1 MTWYRDP
8 GAWLRALDEHGS
20 INAVAAATG
29 EPRSTLQNWARRHA
43 EAARGVIPWG
53 MGRAQQVRPATS
65 EPWERVVFLS
75 DVHVPYQ
82 DHALVA
88 SALDLV
94 RRWEPHR
101 VVLNGDI
108 ADLFVCSRFNTSS
121 ERMDSLQDDI
131 DEANEFR
138 RSVRDAAPGAVID
151 ETAGNHDDRTVTYV
165 KQNARALYSLRALQ
179 PENLFCYREL
189 GIQWHP
195 GAGFLLRAGFLVK
208 HGTIIRGEAG
218 ATAKAE
224 LMSAG
229 ISGISG
235 HTHRLATYRREGYVA
250 REWHE
255 QGCLCRADPDYIK
268 GGVANWTPGIAI
280 GEFSTRSDAFQ
291 VQLVPGVDGALRVL
305 GAVAA

>member
-8 GAWLRALDEHGS
+8 AAWREALEEHGS
-20 INAVAAATG
+20 INRVAEATG
-29 EPRSTLQNWARRHA
+29 ENRAKLQNWARKHSEDA
-43 EAARGVIPWG
+43 KGIIPWG
-53 MGRAQQVRPATS
+53 MGRAQPVSPSTR

-82 DHALVA
+82 DKALVA
-88 SALDLV
+88 SALDLI

-108 ADLFVCSRFNTSS
+108 ADLFILSRFNTSA

-138 RSVRDAAPGAVID
+138 ASVRDAAPGARID
-151 ETAGNHDDRTVTYV
+151 ETLGNHDDRTITYI
-165 KQNARALYSLRALQ
+165 KQNARALYSLRALR
-179 PENLFCYREL
+179 PEILFDYARL
-189 GIQWHP
+189 GIQHHP
-195 GAGFLLRAGFLVK
+195 GAGFLLRPHFLVK
-208 HGTIIRGEAG
+208 HGTVVRAEAG
-218 ATAKAE
+218 ASAKAE
-224 LMSAG
+224 MLQAG

-235 HTHRLATYRREGYVA
+235 HTHRLATYRREGYVQ

-255 QGCLCRADPDYIK
+255 QGCLCRQDPDYIK
-268 GGVANWTPGIAI
+268 SGVANWTQGIAI

-291 VQLVPGVDGALRVL
+291 VQLVPGVDGELRVL